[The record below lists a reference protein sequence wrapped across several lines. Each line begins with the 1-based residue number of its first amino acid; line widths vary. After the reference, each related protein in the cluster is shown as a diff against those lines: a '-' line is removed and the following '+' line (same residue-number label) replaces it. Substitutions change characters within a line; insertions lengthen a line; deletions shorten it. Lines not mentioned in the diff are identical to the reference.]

1 MFHVFRFSVPSINN
15 KKEKSCHIETRSS
28 EISRLF
34 DRILPQ
40 GVNEKGPVVIEQFQS
55 LVPL

>member
-1 MFHVFRFSVPSINN
+1 MFFVSLFHPFTI
-15 KKEKSCHIETRSS
+15 KKEKSCHIETRGS

-40 GVNEKGPVVIEQFQS
+40 GVNEKGLVVIEHFQS
-55 LVPL
+55 LAPL